1 MTDVRCD
8 IADRVATVTFAR
20 PDKLNAFRAATMRE
34 FLSVLDDLDANT
46 DVRAVIV
53 TGEGRAFCAGADV
66 SGGAEKA
73 FTPVRNE
80 TGEAREAP
88 RDGGGILALRINAMT
103 KPMIAAVNGAAVGM
117 GATMTLPMDI
127 RLGSTNARFAFP
139 FVRRGIIPEGCS
151 SWFLPRVVGISA
163 ASAWMLSGRMIPA
176 DEALDAGLVHALHDP
191 DELLPA
197 AHAIARDIAEH
208 AAPASVAM
216 TRRLLREMLG
226 ATDPM
231 DAHLAESRGLARRAR
246 SDDAREGVTSFLEKR
261 SPQFNDQA
269 TPDDLDLFGR

>member
-1 MTDVRCD
+1 MTDIRCE
-8 IADRVATVTFAR
+8 ITDRIATVTFAR
-20 PDKLNAFRAATMRE
+20 PDKLNAFRASTMRE
-34 FLSVLDDLDANT
+34 FLSILDDLDANT
-46 DVRAVIV
+46 DMRAVIV

-73 FTPVRNE
+73 FTPVPDQTE
-80 TGEAREAP
+80 SVREAP

-127 RLGSTNARFAFP
+127 RLGSTNTRYAFP

-163 ASAWMLSGRMIPA
+163 ASEWMLTGRMIPA
-176 DEALDAGLVHALHDP
+176 TEALTCGLISAVHEPDKLLSAATAL
-191 DELLPA
+191 
-197 AHAIARDIAEH
+197 ARDIADNG
-208 AAPASVAM
+208 APASVAM
-216 TRRLLREMLG
+216 TRRLLHEMLG
-226 ATDPM
+226 ATNPM

-246 SDDAREGVTSFLEKR
+246 SGDAQEGVTSFLEKR
-261 SPQFNDQA
+261 PPQFTDQVTA
-269 TPDDLDLFGR
+269 DDLDLFGD